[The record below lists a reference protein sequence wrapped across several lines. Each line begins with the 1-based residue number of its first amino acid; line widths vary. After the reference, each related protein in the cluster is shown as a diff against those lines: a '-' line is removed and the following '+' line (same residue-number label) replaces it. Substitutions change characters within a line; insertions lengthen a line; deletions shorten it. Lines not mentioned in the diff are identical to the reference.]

1 MAIPIPFLGNRNKD
15 ASSPR
20 AESKPKVIPSVSVL
34 AQVRRVNEQTLEDY
48 SGNRYAVW
56 SVAGCDSTNPAVVN
70 GWTLLLN
77 SIEYPIQVLIRQHA
91 PDLSDVR
98 RKLIDL
104 RPEHMRAGRI
114 NEVGNSLLEFL
125 ASMENNGGIVGRAW
139 YVVSR
144 EEKAME
150 VASLLAQSGFNA
162 KRLEDAELGLLL
174 QACVSGMGYGHSQDF
189 YQMQENSSFLEL
201 NHRYMSVYE
210 VAKWPRRI
218 SLLFLEQLLRS
229 GDEMDISMW
238 LFPATQRES
247 HSRLQM
253 QRSRFEGSRI
263 VSMQKGKLVPQEVEI
278 AIADVTRI
286 SEAVERGTSKLF
298 RRSMTVAVY
307 GRTQDDLKESGERL
321 TSHFRASLA
330 KINQLKLRQ
339 GRGFTAMMPL
349 LRGGVGEVDLT
360 DTETLRRMFPFGPQ
374 DMNEND
380 GTLLGMDLRSR
391 TPIIHNPYNP
401 RAMNGHMVVMARSGA
416 GKSFFTKLRVVRE
429 SQMGIPI
436 YLIDPEGEYGVITR
450 ALGGVVFVPG
460 SPGHGLNPFI
470 IAYTKDEADL
480 TSRISSL
487 CSLVGVMLEGE
498 VDTRRKA
505 IIDRCLTGFYA
516 RELQDVEGNGGV
528 LARGGIRD
536 FYRYL
541 ESDEAEPFGGL
552 ELAHLLSPF
561 ATGTAR
567 FLMEDSSHNLL
578 ENEAPVTS
586 FNLKNLS
593 SSLKPVATSICSEV
607 VWSLAVSSP
616 RPRRLVVDE
625 CWTVL
630 ATPSGADALIN
641 IVKRARKYQLG
652 LLTIT
657 QDVQDFLAE
666 HSGVGA
672 ITGHAGRSLLQ
683 NSAMKLALSQDP
695 AALPQVVD
703 ALGLSQDE
711 GAFLAGSL
719 RGQGLLINESGTSFP
734 MDIVST
740 ALERD
745 LVEDQSW
752 RQDGLLLPTPEVEL
766 AQDARHLGDAGLLL
780 ERLQRERESDE
791 VQVS

>member
-1 MAIPIPFLGNRNKD
+1 MAIPFLGSHKNK
-15 ASSPR
+15 APAPPSQ
-20 AESKPKVIPSVSVL
+20 PKSRVIPSISVL
-34 AQVRRVNEQTLEDY
+34 AQVRRISDQALEDY
-48 SGNRYAVW
+48 SGERYAVW
-56 SVAGCDSTNPAVVN
+56 SIRGCDSTNPQVVN

-77 SIEYPIQVLIRQHA
+77 SIDYPVQVLIRQHA

-98 RKLIDL
+98 RKLIDV
-104 RPEHMRAGRI
+104 RPEPMRSGRV
-114 NEVGNSLLEFL
+114 NDVCNSLLDYFS
-125 ASMENNGGIVGRAW
+125 SMEQQGGIVGRAW
-139 YVVSR
+139 YLITR
-144 EEKAME
+144 EAKAME
-150 VASLLAQSGFNA
+150 LTSLLSQSGFSA
-162 KRLEDAELGLLL
+162 ERLGDDELGFLL
-174 QACVSGMGYGHSQDF
+174 QACVSGLGYGHSQDF
-189 YQMQENSSFLEL
+189 YQVQERNGFLEL

-210 VAKWPRRI
+210 VDKWPRRI
-218 SLLFLEQLLRS
+218 SLLFLEQLLRN

-238 LFPATQRES
+238 LWPATQRES

-263 VSMQKGKLVPQEVEI
+263 VSMQKGRLVPQEVEI

-298 RRSMTVAVY
+298 RRTMTVAVY
-307 GRTQDDLKESGERL
+307 ARTQEELKEAGERL
-321 TSHFRASLA
+321 SSHFRSSLA
-330 KINQLKLRQ
+330 KINQLKFRQ
-339 GRGFTAMMPL
+339 GRGFAALMPL
-349 LRGGVGEVDLT
+349 LRPGVSQADLT
-360 DTETLRRMFPFGPQ
+360 DSDTMRRMFPFGPL
-374 DMNEND
+374 DMNEHD

-391 TPIIHNPYNP
+391 TPIIHNPFNP

-429 SQMGIPI
+429 VALGVPT

-470 IAYTKDEADL
+470 VGYTGDEADL
-480 TSRISSL
+480 TGRIASL
-487 CSLVGVMLEGE
+487 GSLLGVMLEGE
-498 VDTRRKA
+498 VATRLKA
-505 IIDRCLTGFYA
+505 IIDRCLVGFYA
-516 RELQDVEGNGGV
+516 EEIRDLEGNGGV
-528 LARGGIRD
+528 LARSGIRG

-541 ESDEAEPFGGL
+541 ESEEASTFGGP
-552 ELAHLLSPF
+552 ELAQLISPF
-561 ATGTAR
+561 ATGSAR
-567 FLMEDSSHNLL
+567 FLMEDSPNDLL

-593 SSLKPVATSICSEV
+593 ASLKPVATSICSEV
-607 VWSLAVSSP
+607 VWSLAVSAP

-657 QDVQDFLAE
+657 QDVQDFLSE
-666 HSGVGA
+666 HVGAGA

-695 AALPQVVD
+695 AALPQVVE
-703 ALGLSQDE
+703 ALGLNQDE
-711 GAFLAGSL
+711 GDFLSGSL
-719 RGQGLLINESGTSFP
+719 RGQGLLINEFGTSFP
-734 MDIVST
+734 IEIVST
-740 ALERD
+740 PLERD

-752 RQDGLLLPTPEVEL
+752 RQDGLLLPTPEADLERDTRRVVDPEL
-766 AQDARHLGDAGLLL
+766 LM

-791 VQVS
+791 S